1 MSHVT
6 CVTCETCHML
16 HATWHMSHCHMVLAE
31 SWPSITSGG
40 CLGHTVCTGAAV
52 LFGMIVAKFISARFL
67 TLIGKDDTSLHCWCY
82 WFNFCKLSGALVF
95 IGFGI
100 ASILTDPN
108 KDGIDGI
115 PDIPVNNFKRL
126 NRITSTLFQGYD
138 NCTRLIN
145 HNISLTLDLEEMI
158 G

>member
-1 MSHVT
+1 M
-6 CVTCETCHML
+6 
-16 HATWHMSHCHMVLAE
+16 
-31 SWPSITSGG
+31 
-40 CLGHTVCTGAAV
+40 
-52 LFGMIVAKFISARFL
+52 
-67 TLIGKDDTSLHCWCY
+67 
-82 WFNFCKLSGALVF
+82 F

-115 PDIPVNNFKRL
+115 PDIPVNNVYRL
-126 NRITSTLFQGYD
+126 SLTESYTFTPFQGYD

-145 HNISLTLDLEEMI
+145 HNISLTLDLEDMI

>member
-1 MSHVT
+1 M
-6 CVTCETCHML
+6 
-16 HATWHMSHCHMVLAE
+16 
-31 SWPSITSGG
+31 
-40 CLGHTVCTGAAV
+40 
-52 LFGMIVAKFISARFL
+52 
-67 TLIGKDDTSLHCWCY
+67 
-82 WFNFCKLSGALVF
+82 F